1 MPELLKA
8 SAEYIDSGYQPE
20 KHKDYRLSIQLRL
33 DGFSFAYIH
42 HYSLELV
49 LLQDYR
55 TSFKSNQNAEE
66 RWQIINDY
74 FIKHLEHL
82 SINAASFFKVSIS
95 IDHKEYCLNASS
107 LFKDQKLNE
116 QIEFNQH
123 IPYSFISH
131 SQSISGTERTIIFA
145 LPKVIHSTLSDYF
158 ADSNLMHLAGVLEN
172 EIHKKHKNQNLGN
185 QIYVYVSNRDM
196 HIMVMNNEDLLYHNA
211 FKYTSKEDFI
221 YFILL
226 VYDQLN
232 LNPEKDSLTFSG
244 DLSRSSALFGI
255 TWQYIRNTSFIHQP
269 NGILLNS
276 TFDQIPIHQYFLLIQ
291 STLCE
296 S

>member
-20 KHKDYRLSIQLRL
+20 KHKEYRLSIQLRL

-42 HYSLELV
+42 HYTLEL
-49 LLQDYR
+49 LLIQDYR
-55 TSFKSNQNAEE
+55 ISFKSHQHTAE
-66 RWQIINDY
+66 RWQIIND
-74 FIKHLEHL
+74 FFTKHLEHH
-82 SINAASFFKVSIS
+82 SIHGSSFTKVTVFF
-95 IDHKEYCLNASS
+95 DHKEYSLNANS
-107 LFKDQKLNE
+107 LFKDQRLDE

-123 IPYSFISH
+123 IPYSFNSH
-131 SQSISGTERTIIFA
+131 AQSISGTERTMIFA
-145 LPKVIHSTLSDYF
+145 VPQLIHNTLSDYF
-158 ADSNLMHLAGVLEN
+158 TDSKLMHSAGVLEN
-172 EIHKKHKNQNLGN
+172 EIHKKHKNKNLGN
-185 QIYVYVSNRDM
+185 QVYVQVSNRDM
-196 HIMVMNNEDLLYHNA
+196 HLIVMKNEDLLYHNA

-226 VYDQLN
+226 VYDQLS
-232 LNPEKDSLTFSG
+232 LNPEEDSLTFLG
-244 DLSRSSALFGI
+244 DLSHSSALFGI
-255 TWQYIRNTSFIHQP
+255 TWQYIRNISFIHQT

-276 TFDQIPIHQYFLLIQ
+276 TFDQMPIHQYFLLIQ